1 MRIKLALKKLR
12 SARQFHKYAAFGT
25 DFKFYHCSGCFA
37 DKPGLIQIGDHCD
50 ISGVLYSMGEGRIR
64 IGCNTVIHRDSFI
77 GSVNSIQIGN
87 CVIISNNVKI
97 YDNNNHPTSPKI
109 REEMCRNG
117 FYGEPWR
124 WTYAKNKPVVI
135 EDNVWIGE
143 RSTILKGVHIG
154 KGAVV
159 ASNTVVVK
167 DVPPF
172 SLVAGNPGRVVKQLE
187 KDNDDEE

>member
-1 MRIKLALKKLR
+1 MRVKLVLKKLK
-12 SARQFHKYAAFGT
+12 SARQFHKYATFGS

-37 DKPGLIQIGDHCD
+37 DKPGLIQIGDYCD
-50 ISGVLYSMGEGRIR
+50 ISGVLYSMGEGRIS
-64 IGCNTVIHRDSFI
+64 IGSNTVIHRNSFI

-117 FYGEPWR
+117 FYGESWR
-124 WTYAKNKPVVI
+124 WTYAKNKSVVI

-154 KGAVV
+154 KGAIV
-159 ASNTVVVK
+159 ASHTVVVK
-167 DVPPF
+167 DVPPL